1 MSIATEI
8 RLRIKAEG
16 EAVLQGL
23 GDKLNKIAANATA
36 SSQKFSVLAG
46 ELRKVEATTGRST
59 TLLKQYSASWRE
71 LAGAVDIASKEF
83 KEATAEAA
91 RLDAQIAKAEGR
103 MGKSKAGRLKTGAK
117 VIGTAAAA
125 GIFGGPAGA
134 IGALGGGIAGGVEGA
149 VVGAGIGALV
159 NQLQQSLSAL
169 AEYTASIDRQRIA
182 LKGLTTSNSEYEVS
196 LRTVEE
202 LSQKFQIP
210 QEQVTRNFT
219 KIAASVIGAGGS
231 LTDAKIA
238 FEGVA
243 SGVRATGGTLQDLD
257 GALLAT
263 SQVFSKGKVSAEELR
278 GQIGERLPGAFTLFA
293 KSIGVT
299 TPELDKM
306 LKDGK
311 VGLNDF
317 MSFVKQ
323 LEQEYGTTNANI
335 ILSSQAAGDRLTVVF
350 AKTQEDVGRAL
361 QPIGAA
367 IQDGISA
374 GLTGSQALITGFA
387 QAVSGPLLG
396 IAKNFDSIAVA
407 AASFAGALA
416 LAKIGLVV
424 YSYGGLVSILGLAAQ
439 GFAAATAATLTF
451 TAALLANPVT
461 AIAVGIAAA
470 VAALTT
476 LGVVL
481 YQNSKAAEENNKVF
495 QIGAVS
501 NKKLNDET
509 YRLKVELQDAERKL
523 RNVAKGTRSS
533 ASDTQRFSQ
542 EVATLRGQLDR
553 LKGIYTVKLRLEKEG
568 FTFDEK
574 GGAKTYKV
582 GEYTY
587 DAGSG
592 KAIAGPGIT
601 PKQTN
606 FPSGGGGNGGGDGT
620 KGKSAAQREKE
631 RVAGVIYS
639 QGLLAEK
646 AKSQLEFSE
655 KIFAAEQ
662 ARDPL
667 LVRRLQG
674 EQQLVNFQLET
685 LNLTGKE
692 TDLKAKLAI
701 EQAREQGL
709 KLIAL
714 KTDQDLAKIQL
725 SREETGRK
733 TLEGLQNEL
742 EIKKAVTQAER
753 DSLRIAYEMELLKK
767 GGTVPQGDL
776 AGIQALKE
784 QLAAPVL
791 GDDLIRQ
798 QIGTLSDELLVLT
811 DVGTQVTSVAATI
824 GDAFSTSFKG
834 VISGSMTAKG
844 ALASF
849 FTSVADMFLD
859 MAAKIIAKMIT
870 MAILNAVLGVLPG
883 GGGSAG
889 GGTVTG
895 GFMNTEALKGF
906 TPAAKGATF
915 SNGIA
920 KFARGGVVYDPT
932 MFKFAQGGTMRTG
945 LMGEAGPE
953 AIMPLRRGRDGN
965 LGVMSS
971 GGGTTNV
978 VVNVDASG
986 SSVEGDQQQAKA
998 LGNAISAAVQSELVK
1013 QKRPGGLLSA

>member
-1 MSIATEI
+1 
-8 RLRIKAEG
+8 
-16 EAVLQGL
+16 
-23 GDKLNKIAANATA
+23 
-36 SSQKFSVLAG
+36 VLAS
-46 ELRKVEATTGRST
+46 V
-59 TLLKQYSASWRE
+59 
-71 LAGAVDIASKEF
+71 
-83 KEATAEAA
+83 
-91 RLDAQIAKAEGR
+91 RLV
-103 MGKSKAGRLKTGAK
+103 T
-117 VIGTAAAA
+117 
-125 GIFGGPAGA
+125 
-134 IGALGGGIAGGVEGA
+134 
-149 VVGAGIGALV
+149 
-159 NQLQQSLSAL
+159 QLQQSLSAL

-263 SQVFSKGKVSAEELR
+263 AQVFSKGKVSAEELR

-335 ILSSQAAGDRLTVVF
+335 ILSSQAAGDRLAVVF

-374 GLTGSQALITGFA
+374 GLTGSQELITGFA

-424 YSYGGLVSILGLAAQ
+424 ASYGGLVSILGLAAQ

-568 FTFDEK
+568 FAFDEK
-574 GGAKTYKV
+574 GNVNTYKV
-582 GEYTY
+582 GRYYSNTMKIR
-587 DAGSG
+587 G

-606 FPSGGGGNGGGDGT
+606 FPGGGGGDGDGGKAAKDKAEAERKRREQAIVKST
-620 KGKSAAQREKE
+620 ALLELAKGQFAIDTRILQARTDENDALVTARTSQKQLLAISANIANIRANKELPAAAKQAQIATQEIAAKRVIENLDFNSVEALKQKNKLASAALQTAERTVQDAEIAAGIIPEADAAKIAIDR
-631 RVAGVIYS
+631 RVADFKQSLKDAKIGEDVS
-639 QGLLAEK
+639 QDLVDRF
-646 AKSQLEFSE
+646 AKSLGKVAADAKDFGKQFGTSFQDGIKSMGDLGANLGSSFASAFEGMADQLTEFVTTGKASFRD
-655 KIFAAEQ
+655 FAASVL
-662 ARDPL
+662 RDISRMIIRYAIFNAVKGIMNIFNPAAALGSSAANVAQYAPL
-667 LVRRLQG
+667 
-674 EQQLVNFQLET
+674 N
-685 LNLTGKE
+685 
-692 TDLKAKLAI
+692 AKGNVYA
-701 EQAREQGL
+701 
-709 KLIAL
+709 
-714 KTDQDLAKIQL
+714 
-725 SREETGRK
+725 
-733 TLEGLQNEL
+733 QN
-742 EIKKAVTQAER
+742 
-753 DSLRIAYEMELLKK
+753 
-767 GGTVPQGDL
+767 
-776 AGIQALKE
+776 GIQA
-784 QLAAPVL
+784 
-791 GDDLIRQ
+791 
-798 QIGTLSDELLVLT
+798 
-811 DVGTQVTSVAATI
+811 
-824 GDAFSTSFKG
+824 
-834 VISGSMTAKG
+834 
-844 ALASF
+844 
-849 FTSVADMFLD
+849 
-859 MAAKIIAKMIT
+859 
-870 MAILNAVLGVLPG
+870 
-883 GGGSAG
+883 
-889 GGTVTG
+889 
-895 GFMNTEALKGF
+895 
-906 TPAAKGATF
+906 
-915 SNGIA
+915 
-920 KFARGGVVYDPT
+920 FARGGIVNGPT
-932 MFKFAQGGTMRTG
+932 LFPFAKGIG

-1013 QKRPGGLLSA
+1013 QKRPGGLLA

>member
-1 MSIATEI
+1 MPPPP
-8 RLRIKAEG
+8 
-16 EAVLQGL
+16 
-23 GDKLNKIAANATA
+23 A
-36 SSQKFSVLAG
+36 SY
-46 ELRKVEATTGRST
+46 GRSAMGR
-59 TLLKQYSASWRE
+59 QG
-71 LAGAVDIASKEF
+71 AGAFRAGARVAS
-83 KEATAEAA
+83 
-91 RLDAQIAKAEGR
+91 
-103 MGKSKAGRLKTGAK
+103 
-117 VIGTAAAA
+117 TAAAA

-169 AEYTASIDRQRIA
+169 AEYTANIDRQRIA

-263 SQVFSKGKVSAEELR
+263 AQVFSKGKVSAEELR

-306 LKDGK
+306 LQDGK

-323 LEQEYGTTNANI
+323 LEQEYGSTNANI
-335 ILSSQAAGDRLTVVF
+335 ILSSQAAGDRLAVVF

-374 GLTGSQALITGFA
+374 GLTGSQELITGFA

-568 FTFDEK
+568 FAFDEK
-574 GGAKTYKV
+574 GVAKTYKV

-606 FPSGGGGNGGGDGT
+606 FPSGGGGGGGGDGGKAAKDKAEAERKRREQEIVKST
-620 KGKSAAQREKE
+620 ALFELAKGQFAIDTRILQARTDENNALVTVRTSQKQLLAISANIANIRANKELPAAAKQAQIATQEIAAKRVIENLDFNSVEALKQKNKLASAA
-631 RVAGVIYS
+631 
-639 QGLLAEK
+639 
-646 AKSQLEFSE
+646 
-655 KIFAAEQ
+655 
-662 ARDPL
+662 
-667 LVRRLQG
+667 LQ
-674 EQQLVNFQLET
+674 T
-685 LNLTGKE
+685 
-692 TDLKAKLAI
+692 
-701 EQAREQGL
+701 
-709 KLIAL
+709 
-714 KTDQDLAKIQL
+714 
-725 SREETGRK
+725 
-733 TLEGLQNEL
+733 
-742 EIKKAVTQAER
+742 AER
-753 DSLRIAYEMELLKK
+753 TVQDAEIA
-767 GGTVPQGDL
+767 
-776 AGIQALKE
+776 AGIIPE
-784 QLAAPVL
+784 
-791 GDDLIRQ
+791 
-798 QIGTLSDELLVLT
+798 
-811 DVGTQVTSVAATI
+811 
-824 GDAFSTSFKG
+824 
-834 VISGSMTAKG
+834 
-844 ALASF
+844 
-849 FTSVADMFLD
+849 AD
-859 MAAKIIAKMIT
+859 AAKIAIDRRVADFKQSLKDAKIGEDVSRDLVDRFAKSLGKVAADAKDFGKQFGKSFQDGIKSMGDLGANLGSSFASAFQG
-870 MAILNAVLGVLPG
+870 MADQLTDFVTTGKASFGDFARSVLKDLSNIFIKFALFQTLKAIVP
-883 GGGSAG
+883 GGSAFG
-889 GGTVTG
+889 KFL
-895 GFMNTEALKGF
+895 GFSHG
-906 TPAAKGATF
+906 AAFAQ
-915 SNGIA
+915 NGI
-920 KFARGGVVYDPT
+920 KPFARGGVVYDPT
-932 MFKFAQGGTMRTG
+932 MFKFAQGGAMRTG
-945 LMGEAGPE
+945 VMGEAGPE

-1013 QKRPGGLLSA
+1013 QKRPGGLLA

>member
-8 RLRIKAEG
+8 RLRIRT
-16 EAVLQGL
+16 VNTDTL
-23 GDKLNKIAANATA
+23 GALSDKLNKISASATA
-36 SSQKFSVLAG
+36 STDKFKGLAS
-46 ELRKVEATTGRST
+46 ELRRSQTDSAKSTG
-59 TLLKQYSASWRE
+59 LLKQYSAAWRE
-71 LAGAVDIASKEF
+71 LAGSVDFTSKEF
-83 KEATAEAA
+83 REATAEAA
-91 RLDAQIAKAEGR
+91 KLDAQIAKAEGR

-149 VVGAGIGALV
+149 VVGAGIGGLV
-159 NQLQQSLSAL
+159 TQLQQSLSAL

-263 SQVFSKGKVSAEELR
+263 AQVFSKGKVSAEELR

-335 ILSSQAAGDRLTVVF
+335 ILSSQAAGDRLAVVF

-374 GLTGSQALITGFA
+374 GLTGSQELITGFA

-424 YSYGGLVSILGLAAQ
+424 ASYGGLVSILGLVAQ

-495 QIGAVS
+495 EIGAVS

-523 RNVAKGTRSS
+523 RNVAKGARSS
-533 ASDTQRFSQ
+533 TSNIQRFSQ

-568 FTFDEK
+568 FAFDEK

-587 DAGSG
+587 DARSG

-606 FPSGGGGNGGGDGT
+606 FPSGGGGDGDGGKAA
-620 KGKSAAQREKE
+620 KGKAEAERKRREQAIVKSTALLELAKGQFAIDTRILQARTDENDALVTARTSQKQLLAISANIANIRANKELPAAAKQAQIAAQEIAAKRVIENLDFNSVEALKQKNKLASAALQTAE
-631 RVAGVIYS
+631 RTVQDAEIAAGIIPEADAAKIAIDRQVADFKQSLKDAKIGEDVS
-639 QGLLAEK
+639 QDLVDRLAESLGK
-646 AKSQLEFSE
+646 VAADAKDFGKQFGKS
-655 KIFAAEQ
+655 
-662 ARDPL
+662 
-667 LVRRLQG
+667 
-674 EQQLVNFQLET
+674 FQD
-685 LNLTGKE
+685 G
-692 TDLKAKLAI
+692 
-701 EQAREQGL
+701 
-709 KLIAL
+709 
-714 KTDQDLAKIQL
+714 
-725 SREETGRK
+725 
-733 TLEGLQNEL
+733 
-742 EIKKAVTQAER
+742 IK
-753 DSLRIAYEMELLKK
+753 SM
-767 GGTVPQGDL
+767 GDL
-776 AGIQALKE
+776 AGNLGSSFASAFEGMADQLTEFVTTGKMKFRDFAASVLKDISRMMIRYAMFQLMQGIISSVGGLFGGGNLGSSAANVAQYAPLNAKGNVYAQNGIQA
-784 QLAAPVL
+784 
-791 GDDLIRQ
+791 
-798 QIGTLSDELLVLT
+798 
-811 DVGTQVTSVAATI
+811 
-824 GDAFSTSFKG
+824 
-834 VISGSMTAKG
+834 
-844 ALASF
+844 
-849 FTSVADMFLD
+849 
-859 MAAKIIAKMIT
+859 
-870 MAILNAVLGVLPG
+870 
-883 GGGSAG
+883 
-889 GGTVTG
+889 
-895 GFMNTEALKGF
+895 
-906 TPAAKGATF
+906 
-915 SNGIA
+915 
-920 KFARGGVVYDPT
+920 FARGGIVNGPT
-932 MFKFAQGGTMRTG
+932 LFPFAKGIG

-986 SSVEGDQQQAKA
+986 SKVEGDQSQAKA
-998 LGNAISAAVQSELVK
+998 LGNVISAAVQSELIR
-1013 QKRPGGLLSA
+1013 QKRPGGLLA

>member
-8 RLRIKAEG
+8 RLRIRT
-16 EAVLQGL
+16 VNTDTL
-23 GDKLNKIAANATA
+23 GALSDKLNKISASATA
-36 SSQKFSVLAG
+36 STDKFKGLAS
-46 ELRKVEATTGRST
+46 ELRRSQTDSAKSTG
-59 TLLKQYSASWRE
+59 LLKQYSAAWRE
-71 LAGAVDIASKEF
+71 LAGSVDFTSKEF
-83 KEATAEAA
+83 REATAEAA
-91 RLDAQIAKAEGR
+91 KLDAQIAKAEGR

-149 VVGAGIGALV
+149 VVGAGIGGLV
-159 NQLQQSLSAL
+159 TQLQQSLSAL

-263 SQVFSKGKVSAEELR
+263 AQVFSKGKVSAEELR

-335 ILSSQAAGDRLTVVF
+335 ILSSQAAGDRLAVVF

-374 GLTGSQALITGFA
+374 GLTGSQELITGFA

-424 YSYGGLVSILGLAAQ
+424 ASYGGLVSILGLVAQ

-481 YQNSKAAEENNKVF
+481 YQNSKAAKENSKVF
-495 QIGAVS
+495 EIGAVS

-523 RNVAKGTRSS
+523 TNVAKGARSS
-533 ASDTQRFSQ
+533 TSNIQRFSQ

-568 FTFDEK
+568 FAFDEK

-587 DAGSG
+587 DARSG

-606 FPSGGGGNGGGDGT
+606 FPSGGGGDGDGGKAAKDKAEAERKRREQAIVKST
-620 KGKSAAQREKE
+620 ALLELAKGQFAIDTRILQARTDENDALVTARTSQKQLLAISANIANIRANKELPAAAKQAQIATQEIAAKRVIENLDFNSVEALKQKNKLASAALQTAERTVQDAEIAAGIIPEADAAKIAIDR
-631 RVAGVIYS
+631 RVADFKQSLKDAKIGEDVS
-639 QGLLAEK
+639 QDLVDRF
-646 AKSQLEFSE
+646 AKSLG
-655 KIFAAEQ
+655 KVAADAKDFGKQ
-662 ARDPL
+662 F
-667 LVRRLQG
+667 G
-674 EQQLVNFQLET
+674 TSFQD
-685 LNLTGKE
+685 G
-692 TDLKAKLAI
+692 
-701 EQAREQGL
+701 
-709 KLIAL
+709 
-714 KTDQDLAKIQL
+714 
-725 SREETGRK
+725 
-733 TLEGLQNEL
+733 
-742 EIKKAVTQAER
+742 IK
-753 DSLRIAYEMELLKK
+753 SM
-767 GGTVPQGDL
+767 GDL
-776 AGIQALKE
+776 AGNLGSSFASAFEGMADQLTEFVTTGKMKFRDFAASVLKDISRMMIRYAMFQLMQGIISSVGGLFGGGNLGSSAANVAQYAPLNAKGNVYAQNGIQA
-784 QLAAPVL
+784 
-791 GDDLIRQ
+791 
-798 QIGTLSDELLVLT
+798 
-811 DVGTQVTSVAATI
+811 
-824 GDAFSTSFKG
+824 
-834 VISGSMTAKG
+834 
-844 ALASF
+844 
-849 FTSVADMFLD
+849 
-859 MAAKIIAKMIT
+859 
-870 MAILNAVLGVLPG
+870 
-883 GGGSAG
+883 
-889 GGTVTG
+889 
-895 GFMNTEALKGF
+895 
-906 TPAAKGATF
+906 
-915 SNGIA
+915 
-920 KFARGGVVYDPT
+920 FARGGIVNKPT
-932 MFKFAQGGTMRTG
+932 VFPFANGIG

-986 SSVEGDQQQAKA
+986 SKVEGDQSQAKA
-998 LGNAISAAVQSELVK
+998 LGNVISAAVQSELIR
-1013 QKRPGGLLSA
+1013 QKRPGGLLA

>member
-8 RLRIKAEG
+8 RLRIRT
-16 EAVLQGL
+16 VNTDTL
-23 GDKLNKIAANATA
+23 GALSDKLNKISASATA
-36 SSQKFSVLAG
+36 STDKFKGLAS
-46 ELRKVEATTGRST
+46 ELRRSQTDSAKSTG
-59 TLLKQYSASWRE
+59 LLKQYSAAWRE
-71 LAGAVDIASKEF
+71 LAGSVDFTSKEF
-83 KEATAEAA
+83 REATAEAA
-91 RLDAQIAKAEGR
+91 KLDAQIAKAEGR

-149 VVGAGIGALV
+149 VVGAGIGGLV
-159 NQLQQSLSAL
+159 TQLQQSLSAL

-263 SQVFSKGKVSAEELR
+263 AQVFSKGKVSAEELR

-335 ILSSQAAGDRLTVVF
+335 ILSSQAAGDRLAVVF

-374 GLTGSQALITGFA
+374 GLTGSQELITGFA

-424 YSYGGLVSILGLAAQ
+424 ASYGGLVSILGLAAQ

-481 YQNSKAAEENNKVF
+481 YQNSKAAEENSKVF

-568 FTFDEK
+568 FAFDEK
-574 GGAKTYKV
+574 GNVDTYEV
-582 GEYTY
+582 MGVTY
-587 DAGSG
+587 SNKKEDRG

-601 PKQTN
+601 PPKTK
-606 FPSGGGGNGGGDGT
+606 FPGGGGDGDGGKAAKDKAEAERKRREQEIVKST
-620 KGKSAAQREKE
+620 ALFELAKGQFAIDTRILQARTDENDALVTARTSQKQLLAISANIANIRANKELPAAAKQAQIATQEIAAKRVIENLDFNSVEALKQKNKLASAALQTAERTVQDAEIAAGIIPEADAAKIAIDR
-631 RVAGVIYS
+631 RVADFKQSLKDAKIGEDVS
-639 QGLLAEK
+639 QDLVDRF
-646 AKSQLEFSE
+646 AKSLEKVAADAKDFGKQFGTSFQAGIKSMGDLGANLGSSFASAFEGMADQLTDFVTTGKASFRD
-655 KIFAAEQ
+655 FAASVL
-662 ARDPL
+662 RDISRMIIRYAIFNAVKGIMNIFNPAAALGSSAANVAQYAPL
-667 LVRRLQG
+667 
-674 EQQLVNFQLET
+674 N
-685 LNLTGKE
+685 
-692 TDLKAKLAI
+692 AKGNVYA
-701 EQAREQGL
+701 
-709 KLIAL
+709 
-714 KTDQDLAKIQL
+714 
-725 SREETGRK
+725 
-733 TLEGLQNEL
+733 QN
-742 EIKKAVTQAER
+742 
-753 DSLRIAYEMELLKK
+753 
-767 GGTVPQGDL
+767 
-776 AGIQALKE
+776 GIQA
-784 QLAAPVL
+784 
-791 GDDLIRQ
+791 
-798 QIGTLSDELLVLT
+798 
-811 DVGTQVTSVAATI
+811 
-824 GDAFSTSFKG
+824 
-834 VISGSMTAKG
+834 
-844 ALASF
+844 
-849 FTSVADMFLD
+849 
-859 MAAKIIAKMIT
+859 
-870 MAILNAVLGVLPG
+870 
-883 GGGSAG
+883 
-889 GGTVTG
+889 
-895 GFMNTEALKGF
+895 
-906 TPAAKGATF
+906 
-915 SNGIA
+915 
-920 KFARGGVVYDPT
+920 FARGGIVNGPT
-932 MFKFAQGGTMRTG
+932 LFPFAKGIG

-1013 QKRPGGLLSA
+1013 QKRPGGLLA